1 MAALRNRDVLP
12 DNAKLYLA
20 GRLSMQT
27 RPAEGLQAML
37 EELFQ
42 VPMQVEEYVG
52 EWMMLPQESHLRLG
66 LSMDS
71 GTLGRTAILGRR
83 VWGGQH
89 KFRICCGPL
98 SLSDFKSFL
107 PGGTSLQRLAATVR
121 NYVGDELDWEVRLL
135 CKGSEVP
142 PARLGLASQLGWTSW
157 IGRREGTADAGD
169 VVLNAHNWT
178 SSNKRAAN
186 HMSESNS
193 TGAETA

>member
-1 MAALRNRDVLP
+1 
-12 DNAKLYLA
+12 
-20 GRLSMQT
+20 MQT

-66 LSMDS
+66 LYPDS
-71 GTLGRTAILGRR
+71 GTLGRTATLGRR

-98 SLSDFKSFL
+98 CLNDFKSFL
-107 PGGTSLQRLAATVR
+107 PGGNSLQRLAATVR

-142 PARLGLASQLGWTSW
+142 PARLGHAGQLGWTSW
-157 IGRREGTADAGD
+157 IGRRERTADAGD
-169 VVLNAHNWT
+169 VILNAHNWT
-178 SSNKRAAN
+178 SNKKRAAN
-186 HMSESNS
+186 DMSESKS
-193 TGAETA
+193 MGTETA